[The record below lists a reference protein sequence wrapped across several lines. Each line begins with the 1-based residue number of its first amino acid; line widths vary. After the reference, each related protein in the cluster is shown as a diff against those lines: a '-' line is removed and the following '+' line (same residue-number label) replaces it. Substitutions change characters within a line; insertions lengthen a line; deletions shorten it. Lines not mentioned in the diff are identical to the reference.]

1 MNKLTIRNFGPIKSV
16 TVDLKKFTV
25 IIGPQSSGK
34 SCILK
39 IASFCK
45 WIEKRIEI
53 SQNPDKYL
61 SEETVRTELFQFH
74 KLNGFQKDNTFVK
87 YESQFM
93 LFSIAFNGKGKI
105 DFDFQWK
112 RNRWRYKRP
121 AIAYIPAERN
131 IVAAI
136 PNWFDVK
143 LVHNNIRNYMSD
155 WEESRRLF
163 SMSNSLPILDLDT
176 AYYYNS
182 TENSDKIIVDK
193 QGHTID
199 FTNASSGL
207 QSIVPLY
214 VLISYLSDKS
224 TYQAGVSSVAND
236 KEHEKLKMMIEQ
248 STDVPKSIS
257 AHEIV
262 ESLSRTQHT
271 EIYLEEPEEN
281 IFPKT
286 QYQLVKWLVRM
297 MNVSAD
303 NSISMTTHSPYIL
316 SSLNNLIQAADAIKK
331 DFRNDDV
338 ISNEILGSGAFV
350 DYDSISVYSMMDGRV
365 KTIKDEELRLIS
377 QSALDSASDDISE
390 DFSKLLEL

>member
-16 TVDLKKFTV
+16 TIDLKKFTV

-45 WIEKRIEI
+45 WLEKRIEL

-61 SEETVRTELFQFH
+61 SEETVRTELLQFH
-74 KLNGFQKDNTFVK
+74 KLNGFQKDNTFIK

-93 LFSIAFNGKGKI
+93 LFSITFNENGKTV
-105 DFDFQWK
+105 FDFQWK

-155 WEESRRLF
+155 WEESRQLF
-163 SMSNSLPILDLDT
+163 SMSNSLPILDLGT
-176 AYYYNS
+176 AYYYNLS
-182 TENSDKIIVDK
+182 ENSDKIIVDK

-236 KEHEKLKMMIEQ
+236 KEREKLKLMIER
-248 STDVPKSIS
+248 STEVPKSFS
-257 AHEIV
+257 AHEII
-262 ESLSRTQHT
+262 ENLSRIQHT

-316 SSLNNLIQAADAIKK
+316 ASLNNLIQAADTVSK
-331 DFRNDDV
+331 DFRNADV
-338 ISNEILGSGAFV
+338 IRDEILGSDACISF
-350 DYDSISVYSMMDGRV
+350 DSISVYAMMDGRV
-365 KTIKDEELRLIS
+365 KSIKDEELRLIS

>member
-16 TVDLKKFTV
+16 TIDLKKFTV

-45 WIEKRIEI
+45 WLEKRIEL

-61 SEETVRTELFQFH
+61 SEEMVRGELLQFH
-74 KLNGFQKDNTFVK
+74 KLNGFQKKNTFIK
-87 YESQFM
+87 YESRFM
-93 LFSIAFNGKGKI
+93 LFSITFDGDGKLN
-105 DFDFQWK
+105 FDFQWK
-112 RNRWRYKRP
+112 RNRWEYKRP

-155 WEESRRLF
+155 WEESRQLF
-163 SMSNSLPILDLDT
+163 SMNNSLPILDLGT
-176 AYYYNS
+176 AYYYNL

-207 QSIVPLY
+207 QSIVPMY
-214 VLISYLSDKS
+214 VLISYLTNKS
-224 TYQAGVSSVAND
+224 TYQARVSSVAND
-236 KEHEKLKMMIEQ
+236 KEREKLESMIRGNH
-248 STDVPKSIS
+248 DIPKSLLE
-257 AHEIV
+257 HEII
-262 ESLSRTQHT
+262 ENLSRTQHT

-286 QYQLVKWLVRM
+286 QYQLVKWLVQM
-297 MNVSAD
+297 MNVSEG

-316 SSLNNLIQAADAIKK
+316 SSLNNMIQAAEVVGNDYRNAEIIKS
-331 DFRNDDV
+331 D
-338 ISNEILGSGAFV
+338 ILGCEHYIGYE
-350 DYDSISVYSMMDGRV
+350 DISVYAMKDGRI
-365 KTIKDEELRLIS
+365 KSIKDDEMRLIS
-377 QSALDSASDDISE
+377 QSALDAASDDISE

>member
-16 TVDLKKFTV
+16 GIDLKKFTV

-45 WIEKRIEI
+45 WLEKRIEL

-61 SEETVRTELFQFH
+61 SEEMVRTELLQFH
-74 KLNGFQKDNTFVK
+74 KLNGFQKSNTFIK

-93 LFSIAFNGKGKI
+93 AFSITFDETGKAS
-105 DFDFQWK
+105 FDFQWK

-155 WEESRRLF
+155 WEEARQLF
-163 SMSNSLPILDLDT
+163 SKSNSLPILDLDT
-176 AYYYNS
+176 SYYFNLM
-182 TENSDKIIVDK
+182 ENTDKIIVDR

-236 KEHEKLKMMIEQ
+236 KEHEKLKLMIER
-248 STDVPKSIS
+248 SMDVPKSLSIY
-257 AHEIV
+257 EII
-262 ESLSRTQHT
+262 ENLSRTQHT

-286 QYQLVKWLVRM
+286 QYQLVKWLVQM
-297 MNVSAD
+297 MNVSA
-303 NSISMTTHSPYIL
+303 NNCISMTTHSPYIL
-316 SSLNNLIQAADAIKK
+316 SSLNNLIQAADAVDK
-331 DFRNDDV
+331 DFRNTDV
-338 ISNEILGSGAFV
+338 IRDKILGSDAFIGF
-350 DYDSISVYSMMDGRV
+350 DNISVYAMVDGRV

>member
-16 TVDLKKFTV
+16 TIDLKKFTV

-45 WIEKRIEI
+45 WLEKRIEL

-61 SEETVRTELFQFH
+61 SMEVIGAELLQFH
-74 KLNGFQKDNTFVK
+74 KLNGFQKSNTFIK

-93 LFSIAFNGKGKI
+93 AFSIVFDEIGKTT
-105 DFDFQWK
+105 FDFQWK

-155 WEESRRLF
+155 WEEARQLF
-163 SMSNSLPILDLDT
+163 SKSNSLPILDLDT
-176 AYYYNS
+176 SYYFNLMES
-182 TENSDKIIVDK
+182 TDKIIVDK

-236 KEHEKLKMMIEQ
+236 KEHEKLKLMIER
-248 STDVPKSIS
+248 SMDVPKSLS
-257 AHEIV
+257 TYEII
-262 ESLSRTQHT
+262 ENLSRTQHT

-286 QYQLVKWLVRM
+286 QYQLVKWLVQM
-297 MNVSAD
+297 MDVSVD

-316 SSLNNLIQAADAIKK
+316 SSLNNLIQAADAISK
-331 DFRNDDV
+331 DFRNADV
-338 ISNEILGSGAFV
+338 IRDNILGSDAFIGF
-350 DYDSISVYSMMDGRV
+350 DNISVYAMIDGRV

>member
-16 TVDLKKFTV
+16 TIDLRKFTV

-45 WIEKRIEI
+45 WLEKRIEL

-61 SEETVRTELFQFH
+61 SEETIKVELLQFH
-74 KLNGFQKDNTFVK
+74 KLNGFQKNNTFIK

-93 LFSIAFNGKGKI
+93 AFSIAFDEMGKTS
-105 DFDFQWK
+105 FDFQWK

-131 IVAAI
+131 IIAAI

-155 WEESRRLF
+155 WEEARQLF
-163 SMSNSLPILDLDT
+163 SKSNSLPILDLDT
-176 AYYYNS
+176 SYYFNLM
-182 TENSDKIIVDK
+182 ENTDKIVVDK

-214 VLISYLSDKS
+214 VLISYLSDKG

-236 KEHEKLKMMIEQ
+236 KEHEKLKLMVERN
-248 STDVPKSIS
+248 TEVPKSLS
-257 AHEIV
+257 AHEII
-262 ESLSRTQHT
+262 ENLSRTQHT

-286 QYQLVKWLVRM
+286 QYQLVKWLAQM

-303 NSISMTTHSPYIL
+303 NCISMTTHSPYIL
-316 SSLNNLIQAADAIKK
+316 SSLNNLIQASEAIEK
-331 DFRNDDV
+331 DFRNA
-338 ISNEILGSGAFV
+338 EIIKQEVLGSEDV
-350 DYDSISVYSMMDGRV
+350 VELKSISVYSMKDGHARS
-365 KTIKDEELRLIS
+365 IMDEELRLIS

>member
-16 TVDLKKFTV
+16 TIDLKKFTV

-45 WIEKRIEI
+45 WIEKRIEL

-61 SEETVRTELFQFH
+61 SEETVRTELLQFH
-74 KLNGFQKDNTFVK
+74 KLNGFQKDNTFIK

-93 LFSIAFNGKGKI
+93 SFSIAFNGDGKT

-155 WEESRRLF
+155 WEESRQLF
-163 SMSNSLPILDLDT
+163 SMSNSLPILDLGT
-176 AYYYNS
+176 SYYYNL

-236 KEHEKLKMMIEQ
+236 KEHEKLKSMIER
-248 STDVPKSIS
+248 SAEFPKSFS
-257 AHEIV
+257 AHEII
-262 ESLSRTQHT
+262 ENLSRTQHA

-286 QYQLVKWLVRM
+286 QYQLVKWLAQM
-297 MNVSAD
+297 MSVSAD
-303 NSISMTTHSPYIL
+303 NSLSMTTHSPYIL
-316 SSLNNLIQAADAIKK
+316 SSLNNLIQAADYVSK
-331 DFRNDDV
+331 DFRNADV
-338 ISNEILGSGAFV
+338 IRSEILGSDAFI
-350 DYDSISVYSMMDGRV
+350 DFDSISVYAMADGRV

-377 QSALDSASDDISE
+377 QSALDSASDDISR

>member
-16 TVDLKKFTV
+16 TIDLKKFTV

-45 WIEKRIEI
+45 WLEKRIEL

-61 SEETVRTELFQFH
+61 SMEVIGAELLQFH
-74 KLNGFQKDNTFVK
+74 KLNGFQKSNTFIK

-93 LFSIAFNGKGKI
+93 AFSIAFDEIGKTT
-105 DFDFQWK
+105 FDFQWK

-155 WEESRRLF
+155 WEEARQLF
-163 SMSNSLPILDLDT
+163 SKSNSLSILDLDT
-176 AYYYNS
+176 SYYFNLM
-182 TENSDKIIVDK
+182 ENTDKIIVDK

-236 KEHEKLKMMIEQ
+236 KEHEKLKLMIER
-248 STDVPKSIS
+248 SMDVPKSLS
-257 AHEIV
+257 TYEII
-262 ESLSRTQHT
+262 ENLSRTQHT

-286 QYQLVKWLVRM
+286 QYQLVKWLVQM
-297 MNVSAD
+297 MDVSVD

-316 SSLNNLIQAADAIKK
+316 SSLNNLIQAADAISK
-331 DFRNDDV
+331 DFRNADMIRD
-338 ISNEILGSGAFV
+338 NILGSDAFIGF
-350 DYDSISVYSMMDGRV
+350 DDISVYAMIDGRV

>member
-16 TVDLKKFTV
+16 GIDLKKFTV

-45 WIEKRIEI
+45 WLEKRIEL

-61 SEETVRTELFQFH
+61 SEEMVRTELLQFH
-74 KLNGFQKDNTFVK
+74 KLNGFQKSNTFIK

-93 LFSIAFNGKGKI
+93 AFSITFDETGKAS
-105 DFDFQWK
+105 FDFQWK

-155 WEESRRLF
+155 WEEARQLF
-163 SMSNSLPILDLDT
+163 SKSNSLPILDFDT
-176 AYYYNS
+176 SYYFNLM
-182 TENSDKIIVDK
+182 ENTDKIIVDR

-236 KEHEKLKMMIEQ
+236 KEHEKLKLMIER
-248 STDVPKSIS
+248 SMDVPKSLSIY
-257 AHEIV
+257 EII
-262 ESLSRTQHT
+262 ENLSRTQHT

-286 QYQLVKWLVRM
+286 QYQLVKWLVQM
-297 MNVSAD
+297 MNVSA
-303 NSISMTTHSPYIL
+303 NNCISMTTHSPYIL
-316 SSLNNLIQAADAIKK
+316 SSLNNLIQAADAVDK
-331 DFRNDDV
+331 DFRNTDV
-338 ISNEILGSGAFV
+338 IRDKILGSDAFIGF
-350 DYDSISVYSMMDGRV
+350 DNISVYAMMDGRV

>member
-1 MNKLTIRNFGPIKSV
+1 MTKLIIRNFGPVRSV
-16 TVDLKKFTV
+16 AVELKKYTV

-45 WIEKRIEI
+45 WVEKRIVL
-53 SQNPDKYL
+53 SQDWQKYL
-61 SEETVRTELFQFH
+61 SEETIRTELLRFH
-74 KLNGFQKDNTFVK
+74 KLDGFQKADTFIK

-93 LFSIAFNGKGKI
+93 MFSLAYDEKGKI
-105 DFDFQWK
+105 MFDFQWK

-163 SMSNSLPILDLDT
+163 PVGNSLPILDLGT
-176 AYYYNS
+176 AYYYNLK
-182 TENSDKIIVDK
+182 ENADKIVIDK
-193 QGHTID
+193 KGNTIE

-207 QSIVPLY
+207 QSIVPMY
-214 VLISYLSDKS
+214 VLVSYLTNKNM
-224 TYQAGVSSVAND
+224 YQAGVSSVAND
-236 KEHEKLKMMIEQ
+236 KERENLELTI
-248 STDVPKSIS
+248 STNSDIPKSLTQQ
-257 AHEIV
+257 EIIDN
-262 ESLSRTQHT
+262 LSRTQHT

-286 QYQLVKWLVRM
+286 QYQLVKWLVQM
-297 MNVSAD
+297 MNVSED
-303 NSISMTTHSPYIL
+303 NCISMTTHSPYIL
-316 SSLNNLIQAADAIKK
+316 SSLNNLIQAAEVVADDAMNADVVK
-331 DFRNDDV
+331 NDV
-338 ISNEILGSGAFV
+338 LGCEYFIG
-350 DYDSISVYSMMDGRV
+350 YDDISVYAMKEGRV
-365 KTIKDEELRLIS
+365 KSIKDDEMRLIA
-377 QSALDSASDDISE
+377 QSALDAASDDISG

>member
-1 MNKLTIRNFGPIKSV
+1 MNKLTIRNFGPIKAV
-16 TVDLKKFTV
+16 TVDLRKFTV

-45 WIEKRIEI
+45 WLEKRIEL

-61 SEETVRTELFQFH
+61 SEETVRTELLQFH
-74 KLNGFQKDNTFVK
+74 KLNGFQKDNAFIK

-93 LFSIAFNGKGKI
+93 LLSIAFDGNGKLN
-105 DFDFQWK
+105 FDFQWK

-121 AIAYIPAERN
+121 AIAYIPSERN

-155 WEESRRLF
+155 WEESRQSF
-163 SMSNSLPILDLDT
+163 SMSNSLPILDLGT
-176 AYYYNS
+176 SYYYNL
-182 TENSDKIIVDK
+182 TENSDKIVVDK

-214 VLISYLSDKS
+214 VLISYLTDKG
-224 TYQAGVSSVAND
+224 TYQSGVSSVAND
-236 KEHEKLKMMIEQ
+236 KEHEKLKLMIER
-248 STDVPKSIS
+248 STDVPKSLS
-257 AHEIV
+257 TYEII
-262 ESLSRTQHT
+262 ENLSRTQHT

-286 QYQLVKWLVRM
+286 QYQLVKWLVQM
-297 MNVSAD
+297 INVSAD
-303 NSISMTTHSPYIL
+303 NSISITTHSPYIL
-316 SSLNNLIQAADAIKK
+316 SSLNNLIQAADTVSK
-331 DFRNDDV
+331 DFRNADM
-338 ISNEILGSGAFV
+338 IRNEILGGDAFI
-350 DYDSISVYSMMDGRV
+350 DFDSISVYAMMDGRV
-365 KTIKDEELRLIS
+365 KSIKDDELRLIS

>member
-1 MNKLTIRNFGPIKSV
+1 MNKLTIRSFGPIKSV
-16 TVDLKKFTV
+16 TIDLKKFTV

-45 WIEKRIEI
+45 WLEKRIEL

-61 SEETVRTELFQFH
+61 SEETVRTELLQFH
-74 KLNGFQKDNTFVK
+74 KLNGFQKSNTFIK

-93 LFSIAFNGKGKI
+93 AFSITFDETGKAS
-105 DFDFQWK
+105 FDFQWK

-155 WEESRRLF
+155 WEEARQLF
-163 SMSNSLPILDLDT
+163 SKSNSLPILDLDT
-176 AYYYNS
+176 SYYFNLM
-182 TENSDKIIVDK
+182 ENADKIIVDR

-214 VLISYLSDKS
+214 VLISYLADKN

-236 KEHEKLKMMIEQ
+236 KEHEKLKLMVERSM
-248 STDVPKSIS
+248 DVPKSLSIY
-257 AHEIV
+257 EII
-262 ESLSRTQHT
+262 ENLSRTQHT

-286 QYQLVKWLVRM
+286 QYQLVKWLAQM

-303 NSISMTTHSPYIL
+303 NCISMTTHSPYIL
-316 SSLNNLIQAADAIKK
+316 SSLNNLIQAADAVSK
-331 DFRNDDV
+331 DFRNADV
-338 ISNEILGSGAFV
+338 IKDKILGSNAFI
-350 DYDSISVYSMMDGRV
+350 DYDHISVYAMMDGRV

>member
-16 TVDLKKFTV
+16 TIDLKKFTV

-45 WIEKRIEI
+45 WLEKRIEL

-61 SEETVRTELFQFH
+61 SMEVIGAELLQFH
-74 KLNGFQKDNTFVK
+74 KLNGFQKSNTFIK

-93 LFSIAFNGKGKI
+93 AFSIAFDEIGKTT
-105 DFDFQWK
+105 FDFQWK

-143 LVHNNIRNYMSD
+143 LMHNNIRNYMSD
-155 WEESRRLF
+155 WEEARQLF
-163 SMSNSLPILDLDT
+163 SKSNSLPILDLDT
-176 AYYYNS
+176 SYYFNLMES
-182 TENSDKIIVDK
+182 TDKIIVDK

-236 KEHEKLKMMIEQ
+236 KEHEKLKLMIER
-248 STDVPKSIS
+248 SMDVPKSLPTY
-257 AHEIV
+257 EII
-262 ESLSRTQHT
+262 ENLSRTQHT

-286 QYQLVKWLVRM
+286 QYQLVKWLVQM
-297 MNVSAD
+297 MDVSVD

-316 SSLNNLIQAADAIKK
+316 SSLNNLIQAADAISK
-331 DFRNDDV
+331 DFRNADV
-338 ISNEILGSGAFV
+338 IRDNILGSDAFIGF
-350 DYDSISVYSMMDGRV
+350 DNISVYAMIDGRV

>member
-16 TVDLKKFTV
+16 GIDLKKFTV

-45 WIEKRIEI
+45 WLEKRIEL

-61 SEETVRTELFQFH
+61 SEEMVRTELLQFH
-74 KLNGFQKDNTFVK
+74 KLNGFQKSNTFIK

-93 LFSIAFNGKGKI
+93 AFSITFDETGKAS
-105 DFDFQWK
+105 FDFQWK

-155 WEESRRLF
+155 WEEARQLF
-163 SMSNSLPILDLDT
+163 SKSNSLPILDLDT
-176 AYYYNS
+176 SYYFNLM
-182 TENSDKIIVDK
+182 ENTDKIIVDR

-236 KEHEKLKMMIEQ
+236 KEHEKLKLMIER
-248 STDVPKSIS
+248 SMDVPKSLSIY
-257 AHEIV
+257 EII
-262 ESLSRTQHT
+262 ENLSRTQHT

-286 QYQLVKWLVRM
+286 QYQLVKWLVQM
-297 MNVSAD
+297 MNVSA
-303 NSISMTTHSPYIL
+303 NNCISMTTHSPYIL
-316 SSLNNLIQAADAIKK
+316 SSLNNLIQAADAVDK
-331 DFRNDDV
+331 DFRNTDV
-338 ISNEILGSGAFV
+338 IRDKILGSDAFIGF
-350 DYDSISVYSMMDGRV
+350 DNISVYAMMDGRV

>member
-1 MNKLTIRNFGPIKSV
+1 MNKLTIRNFGPIRSV
-16 TVDLKKFTV
+16 VIDLKKFTV

-45 WIEKRIEI
+45 WLEKRIEL

-61 SEETVRTELFQFH
+61 SMEVVGAELLQFH
-74 KLNGFQKDNTFVK
+74 KLNGFQKSNTFIK

-93 LFSIAFNGKGKI
+93 AFSITFDETGKI
-105 DFDFQWK
+105 SFDFQWK

-155 WEESRRLF
+155 WEEARQLF
-163 SMSNSLPILDLDT
+163 SKSNSLPILDLDT
-176 AYYYNS
+176 SYYFNLM
-182 TENSDKIIVDK
+182 ENTDKIIVDK

-236 KEHEKLKMMIEQ
+236 KEREKLKLMIER
-248 STDVPKSIS
+248 SIDVPKSLS
-257 AHEIV
+257 TYEII

-286 QYQLVKWLVRM
+286 QYQLVKWLVQM

-303 NSISMTTHSPYIL
+303 NCISMTTHSPYIL
-316 SSLNNLIQAADAIKK
+316 SSLNNLIQAADAVNK
-331 DFRNDDV
+331 DFRNADV
-338 ISNEILGSGAFV
+338 IRTEILGRVAFV
-350 DYDSISVYSMMDGRV
+350 DFEDISVYAMMDGRV

>member
-1 MNKLTIRNFGPIKSV
+1 MNKLTIRSFGPIKSV
-16 TVDLKKFTV
+16 TIDLKKFTV

-45 WIEKRIEI
+45 WLEKRIEL

-61 SEETVRTELFQFH
+61 SEETVRTELLQFH
-74 KLNGFQKDNTFVK
+74 KLNGFQKDDTFIK

-93 LFSIAFNGKGKI
+93 AFSIAFDEIGKTS
-105 DFDFQWK
+105 FDFQWK

-155 WEESRRLF
+155 WEEARQLF
-163 SMSNSLPILDLDT
+163 SKSNSLPILDLDT
-176 AYYYNS
+176 SYYFNLM
-182 TENSDKIIVDK
+182 ENTDKIIVDR

-214 VLISYLSDKS
+214 VLISYLADKN

-236 KEHEKLKMMIEQ
+236 KEHEKLKLMVERN
-248 STDVPKSIS
+248 TEVPKSLS
-257 AHEIV
+257 AHEII
-262 ESLSRTQHT
+262 ENLSRTQHT

-286 QYQLVKWLVRM
+286 QYQLVKWLAQM

-303 NSISMTTHSPYIL
+303 NCISMTTHSPYIL
-316 SSLNNLIQAADAIKK
+316 SSLNNLIQAADAVDK
-331 DFRNDDV
+331 DFRNTDV
-338 ISNEILGSGAFV
+338 IRDKILGSDAFIGF
-350 DYDSISVYSMMDGRV
+350 DNISVYAMMDGRV

>member
-74 KLNGFQKDNTFVK
+74 KLNGFQKENTFVK

>member
-16 TVDLKKFTV
+16 TIDLKKFTV

-45 WIEKRIEI
+45 WLEKRIEL

-61 SEETVRTELFQFH
+61 SEETVKTELLQFH
-74 KLNGFQKDNTFVK
+74 KLNGFQKDHTFIK

-93 LFSIAFNGKGKI
+93 LFSITFNENGKTVFG
-105 DFDFQWK
+105 FQWK

-155 WEESRRLF
+155 WEESRQLF
-163 SMSNSLPILDLDT
+163 SMSNSLPILDLGT
-176 AYYYNS
+176 AYYYNLS
-182 TENSDKIIVDK
+182 ENSDKIIIDK

-224 TYQAGVSSVAND
+224 NYQAGVSSVAND
-236 KEHEKLKMMIEQ
+236 KEHEKLKLMIER
-248 STDVPKSIS
+248 STDVPKSLSIY
-257 AHEIV
+257 EII
-262 ESLSRTQHT
+262 ENLSKTQYT

-286 QYQLVKWLVRM
+286 QYQLVKWLVQM

-316 SSLNNLIQAADAIKK
+316 SSLNNLIQAADTVSK
-331 DFRNDDV
+331 DLRNADV
-338 ISNEILGSGAFV
+338 IKDKILGSNAFI
-350 DYDSISVYSMMDGRV
+350 DYDSISVYAMMDGRV
-365 KTIKDEELRLIS
+365 KNIKDEELRLIS
-377 QSALDSASDDISE
+377 QSALDSVSDDISE

>member
-16 TVDLKKFTV
+16 TIDLKKFTV

-45 WIEKRIEI
+45 WLEKRIEL

-61 SEETVRTELFQFH
+61 SEETVRTELLQFH
-74 KLNGFQKDNTFVK
+74 KLNGFQKDNTFIK

-93 LFSIAFNGKGKI
+93 LFSITFNENGKTV
-105 DFDFQWK
+105 FDFQWK

-155 WEESRRLF
+155 WEESRQLF
-163 SMSNSLPILDLDT
+163 SMSNSLPILDLGT
-176 AYYYNS
+176 AYYYNLS
-182 TENSDKIIVDK
+182 ENSDKIIVDK

-236 KEHEKLKMMIEQ
+236 KEHEKLKLMIER
-248 STDVPKSIS
+248 STDVPKSLSIY
-257 AHEIV
+257 EII
-262 ESLSRTQHT
+262 ENLSKTQHT

-316 SSLNNLIQAADAIKK
+316 ASLNNLIQAADAVSK
-331 DFRNDDV
+331 DFRNADV
-338 ISNEILGSGAFV
+338 IRDEILGSDACISF
-350 DYDSISVYSMMDGRV
+350 DSISVYAMMDGRV
-365 KTIKDEELRLIS
+365 KSIKDEELRLIS

>member
-16 TVDLKKFTV
+16 TIDLRKFTV

-45 WIEKRIEI
+45 WLEKRIEL

-61 SEETVRTELFQFH
+61 SEETIKVELLQFH
-74 KLNGFQKDNTFVK
+74 KLNGFQKNNTFIK

-93 LFSIAFNGKGKI
+93 AFSIAFDEMGKTS
-105 DFDFQWK
+105 FDFQWK

-131 IVAAI
+131 IIAAI

-155 WEESRRLF
+155 WEEARQLF
-163 SMSNSLPILDLDT
+163 SKSNSLPILDLDT
-176 AYYYNS
+176 SYYFNLM
-182 TENSDKIIVDK
+182 ENTDKIVVDK

-214 VLISYLSDKS
+214 VLISYLSDKG

-236 KEHEKLKMMIEQ
+236 KEHEKLKLMVERN
-248 STDVPKSIS
+248 TEVPKSLS
-257 AHEIV
+257 VHEII
-262 ESLSRTQHT
+262 ENLSRTQHT

-286 QYQLVKWLVRM
+286 QYQLVKWLAQM

-303 NSISMTTHSPYIL
+303 NCISMTTHSPYIL
-316 SSLNNLIQAADAIKK
+316 SSLNNLIQASEAIEK
-331 DFRNDDV
+331 DFRNA
-338 ISNEILGSGAFV
+338 EIIKQEVLGSEDV
-350 DYDSISVYSMMDGRV
+350 VELKSISVYSMKDGHARS
-365 KTIKDEELRLIS
+365 IMDEELRLIS

>member
-16 TVDLKKFTV
+16 TIDLKKFTV

-45 WIEKRIEI
+45 WLEKRIEL

-61 SEETVRTELFQFH
+61 SMEVIGAELLQFH
-74 KLNGFQKDNTFVK
+74 KLNGFQKSNTFIK

-93 LFSIAFNGKGKI
+93 AFSIAFDEIGKTT
-105 DFDFQWK
+105 FDFQWK

-155 WEESRRLF
+155 WEEARQLF
-163 SMSNSLPILDLDT
+163 SKSNSLPILDLDT
-176 AYYYNS
+176 SYYFNLMES
-182 TENSDKIIVDK
+182 TDKIIVDK

-236 KEHEKLKMMIEQ
+236 KEHEKLKLMIER
-248 STDVPKSIS
+248 SMDVPKSLPTY
-257 AHEIV
+257 EII
-262 ESLSRTQHT
+262 ENLSRTQHT

-286 QYQLVKWLVRM
+286 QYQLVKWLVQM
-297 MNVSAD
+297 MDVSVD

-316 SSLNNLIQAADAIKK
+316 SSLNNLIQAADAISK
-331 DFRNDDV
+331 DFRNADV
-338 ISNEILGSGAFV
+338 IRDNILGSDAFIGF
-350 DYDSISVYSMMDGRV
+350 DNISVYAMIDGRV

>member
-16 TVDLKKFTV
+16 TIDLKKFTV

-45 WIEKRIEI
+45 WLEKRIEL

-61 SEETVRTELFQFH
+61 SEETVRTELLQFH
-74 KLNGFQKDNTFVK
+74 KLNGFQKNNTFIK

-93 LFSIAFNGKGKI
+93 VFSIAFDKIGKPS
-105 DFDFQWK
+105 FDFQWK

-143 LVHNNIRNYMSD
+143 LLHNNIRNYMSD
-155 WEESRRLF
+155 WEESRQLF
-163 SMSNSLPILDLDT
+163 SKSNSLPILDLET
-176 AYYYNS
+176 SYYFNLM
-182 TENSDKIIVDK
+182 ENTDKIIVDK

-214 VLISYLSDKS
+214 VLISYLADKGI
-224 TYQAGVSSVAND
+224 YQAGVSSVAND
-236 KEHEKLKMMIEQ
+236 KEHEKLKLMVERN
-248 STDVPKSIS
+248 TEVPKSLS
-257 AHEIV
+257 AHEII
-262 ESLSRTQHT
+262 ENLSRTQHT

-286 QYQLVKWLVRM
+286 QYQLVKWLAQM

-303 NSISMTTHSPYIL
+303 NCISMTTHSPYIL
-316 SSLNNLIQAADAIKK
+316 SSLNNLIQAADAVSK
-331 DFRNDDV
+331 DFRNADV
-338 ISNEILGSGAFV
+338 IKDKILRGNSFI
-350 DYDSISVYSMMDGRV
+350 DYDSISVYAMMEGRV
-365 KTIKDEELRLIS
+365 KSIKDDELRLIS